1 MFILHASN
9 KTENLLAHLAR
20 VIETSPL
27 SSPFYRE
34 TFLIQS
40 QGMERW
46 LSQQLATHFKAWGN
60 YEYLFPG
67 KFFSSLA
74 VQVDSCLSDELFD
87 RDKML
92 WHFESLL
99 REMDGDVYAPLQQ
112 YLAGDS
118 IALKRYQLA
127 RQLAQIF
134 DQYQVMRPEMLEEW
148 QQGRAVLNSGTELW
162 QRHLWERVVERLGS
176 RHRGALWLEAI
187 AKLQTASENSLEE
200 RLPERVN
207 VFGLNTMPP
216 IFLGFLQGLAH
227 HTQVHLFLLNPCQTY
242 WADLKNKKQLI
253 RQKAD
258 NSLLQNFTGH
268 PLLANLGQ
276 QGREF
281 QQILL
286 EQADFELQID
296 SFEPGEESIRSNL
309 QHLQSGV
316 LNNEVQERQLQD
328 DRSISIHSC
337 HSRMRE
343 VQVLKN
349 QLLQVMENSLEV
361 ELRDIVVMAPDIQQ
375 YEPFIS
381 AVFED
386 IQYAIADRSLR
397 VSNAVLDAFIRFLR
411 LSQSRFGWQAVLD
424 LLEQPSVY
432 PGFNLSESDL
442 ELIRHWIHNTN
453 IRWGR
458 SAEHKT
464 DLGLPPL
471 QENTW
476 QAGLDR
482 LMMGYAFEDGRDFIN
497 GVLPYSDIEGTS
509 AQALG
514 GLSDFIQLLF
524 AAGKQF
530 NQAKPLKIWAVE
542 LFQYSERLF
551 SAKTIEPSQIQDL
564 NGVIAELENELPSIH
579 DDDIEL
585 DVLIAWLE
593 DSVQER
599 KSASGFLRGQLT
611 FCSMLPMRS
620 IPFKVIALL
629 GMNEGEFPK
638 IDRHSAFDLIG
649 QNFRLGDRSRR
660 ADDRYQFLEM
670 LLSARKQL
678 IITYIG
684 QSLSQNEPIQP
695 SVVVS
700 ELLDFLQEQYELT
713 ELVVQ
718 HPLQPFSRRYFE
730 GAANLF
736 SYSPAD
742 CQTAIAL
749 HKENTEP
756 TVWWSG
762 ELAAEDPEVIE
773 IGDLLSFFR
782 QPQRF
787 FVQRRLS
794 LRLDGIEAETEE
806 REPFRIDGLN
816 AYQINH
822 DWISAELS
830 QKEWSL
836 PRLQSQGR
844 WLSGVCGDIEYEKR
858 RKSIEDFS
866 ELIIEKN
873 IGDSCEDLAIDIEID
888 GYRLV
893 GKLSNLYQNGSLFF
907 RYADLKG
914 KDFIPAWLHH
924 LIINRVKPQKTWL
937 IGVDEDLLFE
947 PEYCQPQDLKEW
959 IEIYCEG
966 QKCPEAFFV
975 EPAMAYIKQA
985 EKLKRSSRATK
996 PAIDEAV
1003 KQLTDSISLSF
1014 EQELNQLFGDWEAP
1028 SILLDDRFEQYCQ
1041 TLLRP
1046 VWEAV
1051 HGH

>member
-27 SSPFYRE
+27 SSPFCRE

-46 LSQQLATHFKAWGN
+46 LSQQLATHFKVWGN

-74 VQVDSCLSDELFD
+74 QQVFGEFNDEVFD
-87 RDKML
+87 RDMML

-99 REMDGDVYAPLQQ
+99 RELDSDVYAPLQQ
-112 YLAGDS
+112 YLAGDN

-134 DQYQVMRPEMLEEW
+134 DQYQIMRPDMLEQW
-148 QQGRAVLNSGTELW
+148 QQGREVLNTDTESW
-162 QRHLWERVVERLGS
+162 QRHLWKRVIVRLGS
-176 RHRGALWLEAI
+176 RHRGALWMEAI
-187 AKLQTASENSLEE
+187 EKLQTAPEGSLTE

-207 VFGLNTMPP
+207 VFGLNSMPP
-216 IFLGFLQGLAH
+216 IFLDFLQGLSH
-227 HTQVHLFLLNPCQTY
+227 HTQVHLFLLNPCQIY
-242 WADLKNKKQLI
+242 WADLKNKRQLA
-253 RQKAD
+253 RQNPD
-258 NSLLQNFTGH
+258 DSELQKFAGH

-281 QQILL
+281 QQMLL
-286 EQADFELQID
+286 DQADFELQID
-296 SFEPGEESIRSNL
+296 SFEPAEDNQRSNL
-309 QHLQSGV
+309 QHLQND
-316 LNNEVQERQLQD
+316 LLTNQLQEKPLQD
-328 DRSISIHSC
+328 DGSIRIHAC

-349 QLLQVMENSLEV
+349 QLLQVMESNLDI
-361 ELRDIVVMAPDIQQ
+361 ELREIVVMAPDIQQ

-386 IQYAIADRSLR
+386 IQFAIADRSLR
-397 VSNAVLDAFIRFLR
+397 TSNAVLDAFIRFLR
-411 LSQSRFGWQAVLD
+411 LSQSRFGWQSVLD

-442 ELIRHWIHNTN
+442 ELIRNWIHNTN

-458 SAEHKT
+458 SAEHKKE
-464 DLGLPPL
+464 LGLPPL

-482 LMMGYAFEDGRDFIN
+482 LMMGYAFEDDRDFVN
-497 GVLPYSDIEGTS
+497 GVLPYCEIEGSS

-524 AAGKQF
+524 EAGKQLS
-530 NQAKPLKIWAVE
+530 QAKPLKAWAAE
-542 LFQYSERLF
+542 LFHYSELLL
-551 SAKTIEPSQIQDL
+551 SAKTTEPSQVQEL
-564 NGVIAELENELPSIH
+564 NGLIAELENELPSIH
-579 DDDIEL
+579 SDDIEL

-599 KSASGFLRGQLT
+599 KSSSGFLRGQLT

-638 IDRHSAFDLIG
+638 IDRHSAFDLLG
-649 QNFRLGDRSRR
+649 QNFRQGDRSRR
-660 ADDRYQFLEM
+660 ADDRYQFLEI

-678 IITYIG
+678 IMTYIG
-684 QSLSQNEPIQP
+684 QSLRQNEPIQP

-700 ELLDFLQEQYELT
+700 ELLDLLEEQYQLT

-718 HPLQPFSRRYFE
+718 HPLQSFSWRYFE
-730 GAANLF
+730 GVENLF
-736 SYSPAD
+736 SYSQAD

-749 HKENTEP
+749 NSEHTEP

-762 ELAAEDPEVIE
+762 EIAAEDSEVIE
-773 IGDLLSFFR
+773 IGDLLNFFR

-794 LRLDGIEAETEE
+794 LRLGGIEAETEE
-806 REPFRIDGLN
+806 REPFSINGLN

-836 PRLQSQGR
+836 PRLQAQGR
-844 WLSGVCGDIEYEKR
+844 WLSGVCGDIEYEEQ

-866 ELIIEKN
+866 ALIMEKN
-873 IGDSCEDLAIDIEID
+873 TGDSCEDLAIDIEIE

-893 GKLSNLYQNGSLFF
+893 GKLANLYQNGSLFF
-907 RYADLKG
+907 RYANIKG

-924 LIINRVKPQKTWL
+924 LIINRVQQQKTWL
-937 IGVDEDLLFE
+937 IGTDENLLFE
-947 PEYCQPQDLKEW
+947 PEYCQPGDLKKW
-959 IEIYCEG
+959 IEIYREG
-966 QKCPEAFFV
+966 QKHPAAFFV
-975 EPAMAYIKQA
+975 EPALAYTVQA
-985 EKLKRSSRATK
+985 YKIEYESARKS
-996 PAIDEAV
+996 AIDSAAAALY
-1003 KQLTDSISLSF
+1003 KAIDSSYESELSL
-1014 EQELNQLFGDWEAP
+1014 LFGDWEDP
-1028 SILLDDRFEQYCQ
+1028 SILLDNQFEQYCQ
-1041 TLLRP
+1041 TLLQP
-1046 VWEAV
+1046 VWETV